1 MASPFKEAVA
11 FGQAAVAKSVA
22 VAVAAAV
29 AAAVMS
35 MIAIENRHRVDQ

>member
-22 VAVAAAV
+22 VAAAA

-35 MIAIENRHRVDQ
+35 MIAIETRHRVDQ